1 MKLETVKSNVEVK
14 GDISRNA
21 VGIDTSD
28 LNFILTIISTKLYS
42 KPIESFVREI
52 TSNAWDSHVEAGT
65 TDPVVISI
73 NNSITNSDNLKV
85 SIQDFGVGLSPERF
99 EKVFKKAGSSTKRDS
114 NDQIGGFGIG
124 RFSALSVSDMVH
136 ILSNYNGTQ
145 YTYLMYKDGSDI
157 NIDLAL
163 ESPTTEPNGLIF
175 SLDIPKKDWSV
186 LKGGIINQLRYFDN
200 VFVQGDYDRGFN
212 QTFND
217 IQIQTYNTFLI
228 SSKFPDN
235 DKNTLLLGK
244 VAYPI
249 DRNELLKYV
258 ENDYEKDVVNN
269 ITGIDKRISV
279 KFNIGEL
286 QVTPNR
292 EQLLYDSHTARVII
306 EKYSLFF
313 QELINMKSEKFKD
326 GLTFMELYKTDRSDY
341 YDIPFLEGK
350 INTSGLEYRL
360 PVTINGMVHTD
371 FKVIQNLTQELLGE
385 HIFEPYYHVDRY
397 KYMTRHKYTINMY
410 SFLKDS
416 VSIPVKL
423 KLIERKFLK
432 ENYKLHYLGHWDSI
446 DISRKLVIK
455 YRRYLRTVDKTVLKS
470 FLHECITYWNTKE
483 TYSINNI
490 SQEFIE
496 ANRPKKRAGTTERYY
511 GVQRIPYNG
520 WLFKDKYTYSKAN
533 LARMT
538 GNRLPDLGVQKTIV
552 VADTL
557 GQWKVN
563 YPSAIL
569 QLISRHVTIITGPQ
583 TTVKYLKTLYPTLDS
598 WVDANNTLLKQE
610 LYHYKRFLE
619 YKNSAIDLDNVL
631 SVEKTLSIKVG
642 LNFNEKKFL
651 DKKFN
656 FQITIDQTDL
666 NFFGEL
672 KCTKDLKKKFEQP
685 NLLKIAELIDSFPL
699 DATPKI
705 REVYSKSLLNYLKQE
720 KLVDNNNKIVY
731 I

>member
-1 MKLETVKSNVEVK
+1 MKLETIKSSVEVK

-52 TSNAWDSHVEAGT
+52 TSNAWDSHVESGT

-73 NNSITNSDNLKV
+73 NHSITNSDNLKV
-85 SIQDFGVGLSPERF
+85 SIQDFGVGLSPDRF

-124 RFSALSVSDMVH
+124 KFSALSVSDMVH
-136 ILSNYNGTQ
+136 ILSNYNGIQ

-175 SLDIPKKDWSV
+175 SLDIPKKDWYV
-186 LKGGIINQLRYFDN
+186 LEGGIINQLRYFDN
-200 VFVQGDYDRGFN
+200 VFVQGDYDTSFIKS
-212 QTFND
+212 FND
-217 IQIQTYNTFLI
+217 IQIQAYNTFLI
-228 SSKFPDN
+228 SSKLPDN

-258 ENDYEKDVVNN
+258 ENDYEKSVVNS

-279 KFNIGEL
+279 KFDIGEL

-306 EKYSLFF
+306 DKYSLFF
-313 QELINMKSEKFKD
+313 QELIDMKSEKYKD
-326 GLTFMELYKTDRSDY
+326 GLTFMQLYKADRSDY
-341 YDIPFLEGK
+341 YEIPFLEGTVG
-350 INTSGLEYRL
+350 TSGLEYRL
-360 PVTINGMVHTD
+360 PVTVNGMIHTD
-371 FKVIQNLTQELLGE
+371 FKVIQSLTQELLGE
-385 HIFEPYYHVDRY
+385 YIFEPYYYVDRWNTMSRY
-397 KYMTRHKYTINMY
+397 RHSISMYT
-410 SFLKDS
+410 FLKDS
-416 VSIPVKL
+416 FSIPFKL
-423 KLIERKFLK
+423 KLIERKYIK
-432 ENYKLHYLGHWDSI
+432 ANYGLSYLGHWESLNLNKRL
-446 DISRKLVIK
+446 ISRYKK
-455 YRRYLRTVDKTVLKS
+455 YLHTVDKTILKS

-496 ANRPKKRAGTTERYY
+496 ANKPKKRAGTTERYY
-511 GVQRIPYNG
+511 GVQSIPYNG
-520 WLFKDKYTYSKAN
+520 WSFKDKYTYSKAN

-538 GNRLPDLGVQKTIV
+538 GNRLPDLGTQKTIV

-557 GQWKVN
+557 GQWKVS

-598 WVDANNTLLKQE
+598 WVNANKTLLKQE

-619 YKNSAIDLDNVL
+619 YQNAAIDLDNAID
-631 SVEKTLSIKVG
+631 VEKALSIKVG
-642 LNFNEKKFL
+642 LNFDEKKFL
-651 DKKFN
+651 DKKFSN
-656 FQITIDQTDL
+656 QMGMSQEVI
-666 NFFGEL
+666 NYFGEI
-672 KCTKDLKKKFEQP
+672 KSTQDLKEKFEQP

-720 KLVDNNNKIVY
+720 KLVGNNNKIVY